1 MKHPE
6 KMNLSRQK
14 VGYWLPGA
22 KEWGDSKWAQRDLL
36 RVVKLF

>member
-22 KEWGDSKWAQRDLL
+22 KEWGDSKWAQGISL